1 MPCILTAVASSW
13 LKGTS
18 LLCTGCNNCS
28 SLLQVVLE
36 ILTELQIGTFV
47 VKVSH
52 RRLLDAMMAHS
63 GVPQSKFRTICRWVP
78 PLCITKSAPCKTS
91 CLTDESL
98 PGTPRDCPGLTFV
111 QASAVTKGWCLQ
123 CSPL

>member
-1 MPCILTAVASSW
+1 ML
-13 LKGTS
+13 
-18 LLCTGCNNCS
+18 

-63 GVPQSKFRTICRWVP
+63 GVPQSKFRTICR
-78 PLCITKSAPCKTS
+78 
-91 CLTDESL
+91 
-98 PGTPRDCPGLTFV
+98 
-111 QASAVTKGWCLQ
+111 
-123 CSPL
+123 